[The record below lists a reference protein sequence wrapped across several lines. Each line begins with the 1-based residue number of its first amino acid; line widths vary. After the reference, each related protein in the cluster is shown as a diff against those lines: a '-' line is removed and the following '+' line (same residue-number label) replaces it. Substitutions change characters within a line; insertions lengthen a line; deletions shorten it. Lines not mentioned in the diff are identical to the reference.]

1 MRVNRRFLTASYP
14 QRISAPFSLCV
25 IRIWLSM
32 PKSYADAQ
40 KEVKRN
46 MKGITYK
53 RVVEVG
59 IKKGEKN
66 MWGLSKGKRLFDKQM
81 LIALLYKWKEGVGNN
96 ALQVLFKD
104 WVRLSNDSFNNN
116 MKIISR
122 HLGNWGREMINSK
135 ANRGTLD
142 DWNRTASTA
151 GLRQKVK
158 DGNLWI
164 DSSDFRVTG
173 KRTTKKK
180 THLGLINVT
189 PQRSDLWES
198 LMLKHNPRGFT
209 VVTLLNFMMPTGW
222 KFELIS

>member
-1 MRVNRRFLTASYP
+1 
-14 QRISAPFSLCV
+14 
-25 IRIWLSM
+25 M

-104 WVRLSNDSFNNN
+104 C
-116 MKIISR
+116 
-122 HLGNWGREMINSK
+122 
-135 ANRGTLD
+135 
-142 DWNRTASTA
+142 
-151 GLRQKVK
+151 
-158 DGNLWI
+158 
-164 DSSDFRVTG
+164 
-173 KRTTKKK
+173 
-180 THLGLINVT
+180 T
-189 PQRSDLWES
+189 P
-198 LMLKHNPRGFT
+198 
-209 VVTLLNFMMPTGW
+209 
-222 KFELIS
+222 I